1 MPKYARLAIAA
12 LLLLAVSSYLWP
24 TPAYADGWVVPQNL
38 SQHSSDVQQASI
50 AVDSNGQIHVVWSDG
65 TDLFH
70 RVKTA
75 GQWSASQRI
84 ASGTF
89 PDLAADNAGH
99 VYLVFVNRFGA
110 EKEEVYFISWQQA
123 MGWSL
128 PSSISNTPTA
138 SIFPRIAVGSGDYI
152 AIVWSEESGDS
163 FSIYVAQ
170 SRAGSVWSIM
180 PIPNAR
186 GTHPVI
192 VISSLGDLLVA
203 WQDVLITGYPME
215 IFFSRYNNGAW
226 SPEAIDASVS
236 PLNDSIRASLAEN
249 KRRVCLAWQEST
261 VEGEAIYTS
270 SSTGDSWSAPQ
281 KASGS
286 AAALAPWLAFDAW
299 DNGHL
304 AWTTGNAIQYR
315 LGAPNA
321 VLQPFIENVA
331 TDLIDADA
339 PKIASEEGVVHII
352 WLAQSPSAYRDVW
365 YSMKTLSRLF
375 LPLLTKGAHPPQ

>member
-1 MPKYARLAIAA
+1 MVKYARLTIVA
-12 LLLLAVSSYLWP
+12 LLLLALSSQLWP
-24 TPAYADGWVVPQNL
+24 APAYADGWVTPQNL
-38 SQHSSDVQQASI
+38 SQHSGDVQQASI
-50 AVDSNGQIHVVWSDG
+50 TVDSHGQIHVVWSDG

-75 GQWSASQRI
+75 SQWSASQRV

-89 PDLAADNAGH
+89 PNLAADNAGH
-99 VYLVFVNRFGA
+99 VYLVFANRFGA
-110 EKEEVYFISWQQA
+110 EKEDIYFISWQQA
-123 MGWSL
+123 TGWGL
-128 PSSISNTPTA
+128 PVPISNTPTA
-138 SIFPRIAVGSGDYI
+138 SIFPRIAVGPNDHI

-163 FSIYVAQ
+163 FSVYVAQ
-170 SRAGSVWSIM
+170 RHAGSAWSIM

-186 GTHPVI
+186 GIYPVI
-192 VISSLGDLLVA
+192 AISSLGDLLVA

-215 IFFSRYNNGAW
+215 IFFSQYRNGAW
-226 SPEAIDASVS
+226 SPEAVDASAS

-249 KRRVCLAWQEST
+249 KGRICLAWQEST

-270 SSTGDSWSAPQ
+270 SSTGDSWGAPQ

-286 AAALAPWLAFDAW
+286 AAALTPSLVFDVW

-304 AWTTGNAIQYR
+304 AWTTGSAIQYR
-315 LGAPNA
+315 FWAPNA
-321 VLQPFIENVA
+321 APQAFIENVA
-331 TDLIDADA
+331 TGLTDADA
-339 PKIASEEGVVHII
+339 PQIASEGGIVHII

-375 LPLLTKGAHPPQ
+375 LPLLAKGVHSP